1 LRNFRK
7 AEVLMEEK
15 KDKTFVVK
23 DRRFFDETGET
34 RPMDEPAK
42 AQEPATPG
50 NEEKA
55 AEPPRA
61 ETEEFLSEVT
71 FASFIIS
78 LSTTAIYH
86 FGDLGD
92 PETGKAE
99 RNLPAAKQTID
110 MLAMLKEKTS
120 GNLDEN
126 EKNLLD
132 GILYDLRMRYVRE
145 KTVR

>member
-1 LRNFRK
+1 
-7 AEVLMEEK
+7 MEEK

-23 DRRFFDETGET
+23 DRRFFNDTGDT
-34 RPMDEPAK
+34 RPQDATEPSPEPAASGKEQRSDEPRREESE
-42 AQEPATPG
+42 EPLP
-50 NEEKA
+50 
-55 AEPPRA
+55 
-61 ETEEFLSEVT
+61 EVT
-71 FASFIIS
+71 FASFVIS

-99 RNLPAAKQTID
+99 KNLSAAKQTID

-126 EKNLLD
+126 EKSLLE

>member
-1 LRNFRK
+1 
-7 AEVLMEEK
+7 MEEK

-34 RPMDEPAK
+34 RSQDEPAK
-42 AQEPATPG
+42 AQETAAPG
-50 NEEKA
+50 NKEKV
-55 AEPPRA
+55 AEPPGGEA
-61 ETEEFLSEVT
+61 EEFLPQVT
-71 FASFIIS
+71 FASFVIS

-86 FGDLGD
+86 FGDLSD

-110 MLAMLKEKTS
+110 MLAMLKEKTT

-126 EKNLLD
+126 EKSLLD

-145 KTVR
+145 KTAR